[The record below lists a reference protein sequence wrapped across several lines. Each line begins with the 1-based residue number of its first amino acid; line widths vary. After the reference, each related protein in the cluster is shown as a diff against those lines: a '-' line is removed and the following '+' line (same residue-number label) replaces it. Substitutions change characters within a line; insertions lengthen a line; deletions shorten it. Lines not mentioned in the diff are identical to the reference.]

1 MNLWQTDLNGQ
12 VACDAGGMPPWQQL
26 TKDVVGLAPG
36 YDFQFV
42 LMRDIIRRK
51 ITEYILTKPMSADWW
66 RRLPELV
73 IRLEEILFRKHR
85 NKTEYFNMAKGS
97 IQPYLH
103 FALRALNAHQNQK
116 QQQRQ
121 QSSVQTASSPGCITQ
136 GASGTSGMSYVT
148 DNMDLS
154 SSARLVPQNATMGTS
169 LPGGAPDNH
178 VNTMLTLGINP
189 TQHDCSTESNNNNDK
204 LPKVA
209 EAHAAPLIKDLPRE
223 PKFSCPVCMNE
234 LVDASSTIC
243 GHIFCQKCIE
253 ASIKAQKK
261 CPTCR
266 RKLTMRSFHRVYLPM
281 MD

>member
-1 MNLWQTDLNGQ
+1 
-12 VACDAGGMPPWQQL
+12 
-26 TKDVVGLAPG
+26 
-36 YDFQFV
+36 
-42 LMRDIIRRK
+42 
-51 ITEYILTKPMSADWW
+51 MSADWW

-148 DNMDLS
+148 YNMDLS
-154 SSARLVPQNATMGTS
+154 SSAGLVPQNATMGTS

-204 LPKVA
+204 LVRTLCYVLHIPNVVVNVSLNIYLTLQAKVA

>member
-1 MNLWQTDLNGQ
+1 M
-12 VACDAGGMPPWQQL
+12 
-26 TKDVVGLAPG
+26 GLAPG
-36 YDFQFV
+36 YDFQFM
-42 LMRDIIRRK
+42 LMRHHP
-51 ITEYILTKPMSADWW
+51 TED
-66 RRLPELV
+66 
-73 IRLEEILFRKHR
+73 
-85 NKTEYFNMAKGS
+85 
-97 IQPYLH
+97 
-103 FALRALNAHQNQK
+103 
-116 QQQRQ
+116 
-121 QSSVQTASSPGCITQ
+121 
-136 GASGTSGMSYVT
+136 
-148 DNMDLS
+148 
-154 SSARLVPQNATMGTS
+154 
-169 LPGGAPDNH
+169 GAPDNH

-209 EAHAAPLIKDLPRE
+209 EAPGASYKGSPKE

-243 GHIFCQKCIE
+243 SHIFCQKCIE